1 MNKLGINYCGVLG
14 DSPEEFCRLIADLG
28 FDAAFSSSE
37 TDAENF
43 AKYAQIAGIDFE
55 CVHAPYK
62 GINNIWLDNE
72 EGQQMFDRLSACIDT
87 CHKIGVPKT
96 VMHLSSGNNPPLM
109 NDLGFGR
116 FEKLVEQAVKQNV
129 ILAIENQRKLG
140 NIAYFFEIYDDVEQ
154 VRFCWDTGHEQCFAH
169 GREYMPLFGKKIV
182 YTHIHDNLCE
192 PGGDLHMIPFD
203 GKIDYAKVV
212 KHLKDVNYTGTL
224 TLEVIPNVWEGYKG
238 ITPENYY
245 QKAYNAIAKIKEMM
259 AENL

>member
-55 CVHAPYK
+55 CVHAPFK

-72 EGQQMFDRLSACIDT
+72 EGLQMFDRLSACIDT

-140 NIAYFFEIYDDVEQ
+140 NIA
-154 VRFCWDTGHEQCFAH
+154 
-169 GREYMPLFGKKIV
+169 
-182 YTHIHDNLCE
+182 HIHDNLCE